1 MGCVHCFL
9 LKVKNGV
16 SLEGIGEKASGQIVG
31 KICKI
36 LSASDRL

>member
-16 SLEGIGEKASGQIVG
+16 SLEGIGEKAREEFVSNLLIEMDG
-31 KICKI
+31 
-36 LSASDRL
+36 ARL

>member
-16 SLEGIGEKASGQIVG
+16 SLEGIGEKARAHDWLFNKGAV
-31 KICKI
+31 KK
-36 LSASDRL
+36 